1 MPNKVFETVVEN
13 MDFVG
18 DILSRGITKKG
29 VVKEGA
35 DPETVTVPQMKRAL
49 NNHIESALYSFISE
63 GKAKDWKRKT
73 IKKLNRLERER

>member
-1 MPNKVFETVVEN
+1 MPNKVFGTVVEN

-35 DPETVTVPQMKRAL
+35 DPKTVTVPQMKEL
-49 NNHIESALYSFISE
+49 
-63 GKAKDWKRKT
+63 
-73 IKKLNRLERER
+73 